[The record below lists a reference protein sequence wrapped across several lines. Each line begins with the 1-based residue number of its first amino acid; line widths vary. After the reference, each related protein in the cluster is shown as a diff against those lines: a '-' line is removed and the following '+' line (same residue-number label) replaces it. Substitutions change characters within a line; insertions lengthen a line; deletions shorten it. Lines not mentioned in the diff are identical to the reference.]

1 MKAMPYDAPGPGGP
15 APDAPAP
22 DASEEEWGD
31 YDEEA
36 GQDYELPRR
45 PRRQWFNRWTAGGLA
60 LLLGAIGFY
69 VGVRVEKNQLSNS
82 TTTSAFS
89 SALAGAASR
98 TGGTSGTSAA
108 SRTGG
113 AGGAGAFRSL
123 FAGGG
128 FTGAGGAGA
137 TAGTVSSVNGDSL
150 YITESSGNMV
160 KVTVSSATKVT
171 KSQTVGKDAVRP
183 GDTVVVTGAKSS
195 DGSVSA
201 ATVSDT
207 GVSAAAAAGSG
218 SSSSGSSASG
228 AVSSLFGGG
237 GG

>member
-15 APDAPAP
+15 APDASAP

-31 YDEEA
+31 YDEEE
-36 GQDYELPRR
+36 GQDYELPPR
-45 PRRQWFNRWTAGGLA
+45 PRRQWFNRWTAAGLA

-89 SALAGAASR
+89 SALGGAASR
-98 TGGTSGTSAA
+98 TGGTGAA

-113 AGGAGAFRSL
+113 AGGAGTLRSL
-123 FAGGG
+123 FGGGG
-128 FTGAGGAGA
+128 FTGAGGASA

-183 GDTVVVTGAKSS
+183 GDTVVVTGAKNS

-218 SSSSGSSASG
+218 SSSSGSSASS